1 MAENS
6 RRNKSL
12 KELSDDIQRSRERV
26 AQDLRTLRAEL
37 DLPRQIRKSF
47 RRQPV
52 LWIAAATVIGLVVTV
67 KLGRKKQAK
76 VSTKESEKAENAL
89 LGAGFILGL
98 VKIAA
103 NLFKPFIVSF
113 VSDKMGRHGNGERFA
128 KKW

>member
-6 RRNKSL
+6 RRSKSST
-12 KELSDDIQRSRERV
+12 ELSDEVDRSRERV
-26 AQDLRTLRAEL
+26 AQELRNLRGEL
-37 DLPRQIRKSF
+37 DLPKQIRRSF

-52 LWIAAATVIGLVVTV
+52 LWIAAATAVGLVVTV
-67 KLGRKKQAK
+67 RLGRRKKPE
-76 VSTKESEKAENAL
+76 VSSKEAGKAENAL

-113 VSDKMGRHGNGERFA
+113 VSDKVGRYASREHSR
-128 KKW
+128 KRW